1 MSISMCHWIW
11 AAPGKGKAKGG
22 HKCRTRLRAVS
33 DQHSQLLGDG
43 VLQSWVWEVASV
55 SGPTASSIPPS

>member
-1 MSISMCHWIW
+1 MSISMSHWIW

-22 HKCRTRLRAVS
+22 HKRGTQLRAVS
-33 DQHSQLLGDG
+33 DQHSQPLGDG

-55 SGPTASSIPPS
+55 WCPTASSTPPS